1 MWFSMPSHDALNRPR
16 LAVAAVLSTAA
27 VVSAGYYYYVNHGYS
42 NALEQS
48 SGGLHRSNAIR
59 RPRRNSRRRS
69 RSTPAARNSSPAP
82 STTSTDEGAAE
93 QIAQEIE
100 TVVDGMDDWYNE
112 PQPQRAG
119 HNIVT
124 LLFRVSEDNS
134 RRNANIH
141 RGCQCNVCSMA
152 PIRGIRYRCATC
164 ADFDLCESCEAQGL
178 HYKTHVFLKI
188 KVPAPPSSLRSL
200 EPVWYTG
207 DPDNVSRSLTRGLM
221 TKLSH
226 ETGFERPEL
235 EAYWEQWTY
244 MANTEWR
251 LDPDDLCLAMDRKTF
266 ERCLLPSGGSRHM
279 APNLIHER
287 MFDFYDTNNDGL
299 IGFSEFLHGVAFRN
313 RRDKLERIFKGYDLD
328 GDGYIDRK
336 DCLRMFRAYYVLF
349 KEMHKDVLDGLDNQV
364 ISSTEVQQ
372 LLASRQPL
380 SSFFGRE
387 LTRMPPPDDDADR
400 LQGKVYHPNGHVD
413 LPAGRTH
420 AVREERGDTASRRQV
435 LHRLFMS
442 GSENAETFQVS
453 VPAPYAESLLDPL
466 VNVSAIQAI
475 LSRLDADGAFSSPRQ
490 SANSTSENTRQT
502 HPEGDSTGRGSR
514 SANPD
519 NGAFSSTRETSH
531 GDESRPSGSGGQQDD
546 STATQTRRVQ
556 AIQITIPDDG
566 EGEVHVS
573 VTAADPQDSPE
584 QERSARKRARR
595 QFHERWKRRQFYLD
609 EEEGGKPPRNWTEDE
624 DILART
630 LEDLEKAKEQREAQ
644 SEPPVP
650 FSRSRSSSKVRF
662 AGDADD
668 LETRSNVST
677 SSRTVPERWG
687 GMDIPDAEKDAGK
700 EILYQIAQQA
710 FNEMLD
716 HLFKKK
722 EDIAMEVAETVDQ
735 RERYVEEI
743 AAFVLPEEAGG
754 IEVTEAGERSS
765 STPQDSPASEKQDS
779 ADSTSEGSSEPA
791 IEKTRKTSTEE
802 TGALRE
808 AQDNEYRDPTM
819 PQFRPNS
826 DADIPAAAPPSSLHE
841 PDRSHSKAKG
851 KEQLPTPELLAKWKQ
866 LNRAEEEAI
875 ERDGFGK
882 LNYHEFEKIYRA
894 KEDTGQSLA
903 YLGSWIEFCIP

>member
-1 MWFSMPSHDALNRPR
+1 MWFSMPPHDALNRPR
-16 LAVAAVLSTAA
+16 FAVAAVLSAAA
-27 VVSAGYYYYVNHGYS
+27 VASAGYYYFYHGH
-42 NALEQS
+42 ADEFGRD
-48 SGGLHRSNAIR
+48 SGSLHRSNAIR

-134 RRNANIH
+134 RRNACIH
-141 RGCQCNVCSMA
+141 RGCQCNACSMA

-178 HYKTHVFLKI
+178 HYKTHIFYKI
-188 KVPAPPSSLRSL
+188 KVPAPPSSLRQMQ
-200 EPVWYTG
+200 PVWYTG
-207 DPDNVSRSLTRGLM
+207 DPDNVNRTLTKNLM
-221 TKLSH
+221 AKLSR

-244 MANTEWR
+244 MAATEWR
-251 LDPDDLCLAMDRKTF
+251 LDPDELCLAMDRKTF
-266 ERCLLPSGGSRHM
+266 ERCLIPSGGSQHM

-299 IGFSEFLHGVAFRN
+299 IGFTEFLHGVAFRN

-328 GDGYIDRK
+328 GDGYIDRR

-349 KEMHKDVLDGLDNQV
+349 KEMHKDVLDGLDDQV
-364 ISSTEVQQ
+364 ISSTEAQQ
-372 LLASRQPL
+372 LVAGRQPI
-380 SSFFGRE
+380 SSLFGRE
-387 LTRMPPPDDDADR
+387 ITRTPQPEDDADR

-413 LPAGRTH
+413 LPTGRTH
-420 AVREERGDTASRRQV
+420 AVRDERGDTASRRQV
-435 LHRLFMS
+435 LSRLYAS
-442 GSENAETFQVS
+442 GSENSETFQVS

-475 LSRLDADGAFSSPRQ
+475 LTRLEADGAFSRHNANNPLGNAQ
-490 SANSTSENTRQT
+490 SSQ
-502 HPEGDSTGRGSR
+502 PEGESAGGGSR
-514 SANPD
+514 GANHD
-519 NGAFSSTRETSH
+519 HGASSSTRESGQ
-531 GDESRPSGSGGQQDD
+531 GDEITPSGSGNQQDD
-546 STATQTRRVQ
+546 GTTTQTRRVQ
-556 AIQITIPDDG
+556 SVQITIPDDG

-584 QERSARKRARR
+584 QERSARRRARR
-595 QFHERWKRRQFYLD
+595 QLHDRWRRRHFYLD
-609 EEEGGKPPRNWTEDE
+609 EEEGGRPPRQWHEED

-630 LEDLEKAKEQREAQ
+630 LEDLERAKEREAEP
-644 SEPPVP
+644 EPPVLSP
-650 FSRSRSSSKVRF
+650 RSRSSSKVRF

-687 GMDIPDAEKDAGK
+687 GMDIPDAERDAGK

-716 HLFKKK
+716 HLFKAK
-722 EDIAMEVAETVDQ
+722 EDLAMGVAETSDE
-735 RERYVEEI
+735 REKYANEI
-743 AAFVLPEEAGG
+743 AAFELPEEAGETDATAEEG
-754 IEVTEAGERSS
+754 PTGE
-765 STPQDSPASEKQDS
+765 SPSKTASEDPAASEKPEQTDT
-779 ADSTSEGSSEPA
+779 TSEESIGSSDEN
-791 IEKTRKTSTEE
+791 IKN
-802 TGALRE
+802 TGANGAE
-808 AQDNEYRDPTM
+808 TPEEPEEEEYRDPTL

-826 DADIPAAAPPSSLHE
+826 DADIPASSPSSRG
-841 PDRSHSKAKG
+841 PDHRHGKPKA
-851 KEQLPTPELLAKWKQ
+851 EENIPNPELLAKWKR
-866 LNRAEEEAI
+866 LNKAEEEAI

-882 LNYHEFEKIYRA
+882 LNYREFEEIYRV
-894 KEDTGQSLA
+894 KEEAGQSLA